1 MTIDQI
7 YLQYIPTKEL
17 TLASKTVQ
25 SYKSAYKKHIKPV
38 FGYRDITT
46 INFIDY
52 QKFADNLIVS
62 GLKPKTVSN
71 HLKFLSSLYTFAIK
85 NDYYSGTIYPREVEL
100 PRFDNKYYVT
110 FSPSIQKRYLMLLK
124 SSTNPILKDI
134 FLFLLHGRRLG
145 EVRNL
150 EWQYL
155 DLHQGIV
162 YYPATHNKSKRFLSY
177 ELTSNLIDV
186 LKVQQA
192 KAIDSQ
198 GTVFPT
204 GYVFLNPNTGKRFSD
219 TYIRKVWTDM
229 LKRAKLPYTKL
240 HNIRHILGTYLVN
253 ELQLPLETVSY
264 VLGHQ
269 DTAITK
275 RYVHIKPVI
284 AKNAIDTLFE
294 DFKSQGDVYVKNL
307 NEVLK
312 LGESIQAVLFSNKE
326 FTKVTNDNNL
336 T

>member
-17 TLASKTVQ
+17 TLAPKTVE
-25 SYKSAYKKHIKPV
+25 SYKSAYEKHIKPI
-38 FGYRDITT
+38 FGYRDINT

-52 QKFADNLIVS
+52 QKFADRLIVS

-85 NDYYSGTIYPREVEL
+85 NDYYTGTIYPREVEL
-100 PRFDNKYYVT
+100 PKYDNKYYVT
-110 FSPSIQKRYLMLLK
+110 FSPAIQKRYLMLLK
-124 SSTNPILKDI
+124 SADVEILKDM
-134 FLFLLHGRRLG
+134 FLFLLHGRRVG

-162 YYPATHNKSKRFLSY
+162 YYPATHNKAKRFLSY
-177 ELTSNLIDV
+177 ELTTDLIDV
-186 LKVQQA
+186 LKVRMA
-192 KAIDSQ
+192 EAIEMQ
-198 GTVFPT
+198 GTIFPT

-219 TYIRKVWTDM
+219 TYMRKVWTDM

-240 HNIRHILGTYLVN
+240 HNIRHILGTYLIN

-275 RYVHIKPVI
+275 RYVHIKPII
-284 AKNAIDTLFE
+284 AKNAIDTLFI
-294 DFKSQGDVYVKNL
+294 DFKSKGEKHVEKL
-307 NEVLK
+307 NEAIK
-312 LGESIQAVLFSNKE
+312 LGECIQTVLFSDQKLKE
-326 FTKVTNDNNL
+326 ITK
-336 T
+336 